1 MPVLAQNAAV
11 VTNTCPPS
19 LTRQCSNDLE
29 TIQPQPGCAASN
41 LLVRTLSPLN
51 GKTGITSGS
60 ITGIICALYVHA
72 RTAERKVNMPED
84 PLDAVYSYV
93 ERAYIRLQAGDLLI
107 RCLDEGSAAAIQQM
121 VESLVLAG
129 PQNIV
134 VLKEIMAEAGQRRS
148 QLQDDLSQ
156 IVNEMEKSLK
166 GYGVQLPASH
176 SLRSTV
182 RMSAVSFLKIL
193 REQGIVEESTQ
204 MECLQVLR
212 NSKDLIK
219 GLLASI
225 RLLEDIERYLE
236 DWLWGLAYQSTRQ
249 DPKVS

>member
-1 MPVLAQNAAV
+1 
-11 VTNTCPPS
+11 
-19 LTRQCSNDLE
+19 
-29 TIQPQPGCAASN
+29 
-41 LLVRTLSPLN
+41 
-51 GKTGITSGS
+51 
-60 ITGIICALYVHA
+60 
-72 RTAERKVNMPED
+72 MPED